1 MDFQS
6 PLYKAFLIRRYSKVL
21 ADVHLETGE
30 TATVFCSNT
39 TRMIS
44 LADPKTEICLS
55 YRDKEFRRLQFV
67 WETAVVNGSM
77 VGVNMSRQKDLIIEA
92 VMNATIYELGGYAKI
107 EKINPSSASSSY
119 LDLILTPEENSGYPV
134 CKVAIAP
141 VYQKKGA
148 ELLFPDGID
157 VANHHTL
164 KQLAAALQAGE
175 RAVLIL
181 LAQRID
187 CIGARA
193 QWTADAQ
200 YLMDLKELCDKGLEI
215 ICCGC
220 SVSLQG
226 IWVTARLPFTF

>member
-6 PLYKAFLIRRYSKVL
+6 PLYKAFLIKRYSKVL
-21 ADVHLETGE
+21 ADVHLESGE
-30 TATVFCSNT
+30 AATVFCSNT

-44 LADPKTEICLS
+44 LIEPKTEIYLS
-55 YRDKEFRRLQFV
+55 YRNKDFRRLQFI

-77 VGVNMSRQKDLIIEA
+77 VGVNMGRQKDLIIEA
-92 VMNATIYELGGYAKI
+92 VMNGTIYELGGYAKI
-107 EKINPSSASSSY
+107 EKAETSSY
-119 LDLILTPEENSGYPV
+119 LDIILTPQENSGYPV

-141 VYQKKGA
+141 VYQKDGA
-148 ELLFPDGID
+148 ELLYPDGID

-164 KQLAAALQAGE
+164 KHLAAALQAGE

-187 CIGARA
+187 CIGVRA
-193 QWTADAQ
+193 QWTADAS
-200 YLMDLKELCDKGLEI
+200 YMVDLKDLYDKGLEI

-226 IWVTARLPFTF
+226 IWVTARLPFMF